1 MTNSGAFAMVE
12 QPDGQMRHART
23 AANSVA
29 IFLISLTV
37 LMLEV
42 LLIRVFDTIALQN
55 IGYMVIT
62 CAMFGLGLAGL
73 YSILWPAPD
82 GETAQRRLGS
92 AALLLAVS
100 VLLLR
105 PSLNAVP
112 LLTAD
117 IENTLLRYGVAGITV
132 YLAIVIPFFLA
143 GLIFSLLFATYPK
156 RINTLYFWDLAGA
169 ALGCV
174 IFLPFI
180 REIGPG
186 GLMFCGAAGVIIAAG
201 LFIGR
206 NAFLVALTGASILL
220 ALPFLR
226 TEGYYDFEQLQD
238 KRGLKTA
245 RLAGLVEFTA
255 WDPISKIEIVNA
267 GDNEPSSGATSTRLK
282 HIAYDGGSQ
291 SSNFFAFD
299 GDYAALRKR
308 VMHHLGTEGHFWNRG
323 VLASHYLKR
332 DTGSDVLIIG
342 SAGGQ
347 ETKAALL
354 FNPRSVDGIELVG
367 TVVDLGQGLY
377 ADYIGG
383 IFTDPRV
390 RNRVGEGRSFLRG
403 SARSYDIIQ
412 IYSNHLSS
420 NIASGIGAT
429 NPNYLQTVEA
439 YMEYFTHLGVDGVLH
454 INHHFYPR
462 MITTAALAWQRLG
475 RTDFQRHVAVFERD
489 GTEDTL
495 PTMLIKMSPWS
506 RAEIE
511 DLESFFALDAPSPS
525 PARLVVD
532 PARLQGFLPAEV
544 FHAPLSASAIARAGY
559 RLWAS
564 TDDQPYFNYIQKNLS
579 PVDID
584 PARFLNAAMVSAV
597 NGRLSWFAGQYTA
610 FVVVGLGGLLC
621 SLALVLLPLTLSP
634 VGRASWPGKYTSI
647 GYFSCLGAGFIMIE
661 LVLIQLFM
669 QPIGFPL
676 YTYAVVLFTLLLSAA
691 LGSFMAP
698 RLGVAPDG
706 RWALPFAG
714 VLGTGAAFLLLY
726 PTIFAWLLGLSLEW
740 RILGSAALIFPLGFF
755 MGMPFPLGI
764 LSVRRQPLGAI
775 AWAWGINAIFTVI
788 GGLLCGVLSIE
799 IGFHR
804 TLITGLLL
812 YAVALPLIVS
822 LMRSHAGQPARS
834 APLPTHA

>member
-1 MTNSGAFAMVE
+1 MVE
-12 QPDGQMRHART
+12 
-23 AANSVA
+23 
-29 IFLISLTV
+29 I
-37 LMLEV
+37 

-73 YSILWPAPD
+73 YSILWPVS
-82 GETAQRRLGS
+82 GSENAQRRLAI
-92 AALLLAVS
+92 AALLLVVS

-105 PSLNAVP
+105 PALNTVP
-112 LLTAD
+112 TLVAD
-117 IENTLLRYGVAGITV
+117 VESTILRYGIAGVTV
-132 YLAIVIPFFLA
+132 YLAIVTPFFLA
-143 GLIFSLLFATYPK
+143 GLIFSLLFSTYPE
-156 RINTLYFWDLAGA
+156 RINSLYFWDLAGA

-186 GLMFCGAAGVIIAAG
+186 GLMFCGAAGILVAAG
-201 LFIGR
+201 LFTGR
-206 NAFLVALTGASILL
+206 SAFLASLIGAGVLL

-226 TEGYYDFEQLQD
+226 AEGYYDFEQLQD
-238 KRGLKTA
+238 KRGLKAA
-245 RLAGLVEFTA
+245 RLAGLVELTA
-255 WDPISKIEIVNA
+255 WDPISKIEIVNVV
-267 GDNEPSSGATSTRLK
+267 DQNSSSGESIARLK

-299 GDYAALRKR
+299 GDYASLRER
-308 VMHHLGTEGHFWNRG
+308 VIRKDGTKGHFWNRG

-332 DTGSDVLIIG
+332 DSRSNVLIIG

-354 FNPRSVDGIELVG
+354 FNPRSIDGIELVG
-367 TVVDLGQGLY
+367 TVVELGRNSY

-403 SARSYDIIQ
+403 SGRSYDIIQ
-412 IYSNHLSS
+412 IYSNHISS

-439 YMEYFTHLGVDGVLH
+439 YVEYFTHLQPDGVLH

-462 MITTAALAWQRLG
+462 MITTAAAAWKQLG
-475 RTDFQRHVAVFERD
+475 GRDFQRHVAVFERD
-489 GTEDTL
+489 GTGDTL

-506 RAEIE
+506 SAEIE
-511 DLESFFALDAPSPS
+511 DMETFFVLDEPSPS
-525 PARLVVD
+525 PVRLVVD
-532 PARLQGFLPAEV
+532 PARLQGFLPAEI
-544 FHAPLSASAIARAGY
+544 FQAPLSTDAIGRAGY

-579 PVDID
+579 PVEID
-584 PARFLNAAMVSAV
+584 PTRFLNAAMVSAV
-597 NGRLSWFAGQYTA
+597 NGRLRWFAGQYTV

-621 SLALVLLPLTLSP
+621 SLVLVLLPLAMSP
-634 VGRASWPGKYTSI
+634 VGRARWPGKYTSV
-647 GYFSCLGAGFIMIE
+647 GYFACLGAGFIMIE

-691 LGSFMAP
+691 LGSLVAP
-698 RLGVAPDG
+698 RLRVLPDG
-706 RWALPFAG
+706 RWSLPFAG

-726 PTIFAWLLGLSLEW
+726 PTIFTWLLGLPLGW

-799 IGFHR
+799 VGFHR
-804 TLITGLLL
+804 TLLIGLLL
-812 YAVALPLIVS
+812 YAVAWPLVVS
-822 LMRSHAGQPARS
+822 LARS
-834 APLPTHA
+834 YSLHDSRSSPVPTHA